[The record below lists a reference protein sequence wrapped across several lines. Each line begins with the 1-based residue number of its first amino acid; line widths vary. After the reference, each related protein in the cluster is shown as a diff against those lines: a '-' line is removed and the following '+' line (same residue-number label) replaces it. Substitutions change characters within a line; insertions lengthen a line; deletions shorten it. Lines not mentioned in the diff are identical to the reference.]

1 MFHPAGPFSPPFHQR
16 SLVVHYPLF
25 SEPKAARK
33 TLSRDEKITSA
44 EIFLLWFVSR
54 CCCWNNKNI
63 FVIKDTFYECTS
75 KHFGWLLTWN
85 KRLYLT
91 LAWVRFVLK
100 FILFSNRKILNLLLV
115 TVWKDT
121 RELLWY
127 WVMRSI
133 RV

>member
-1 MFHPAGPFSPPFHQR
+1 MRILILRILYTNQMVLVQFACLLRRKREDISRSVIWNISVFHPAGPFSSPFHQR

-54 CCCWNNKNI
+54 CCCCAQRWNNKNI

-85 KRLYLT
+85 KN
-91 LAWVRFVLK
+91 V
-100 FILFSNRKILNLLLV
+100 FI
-115 TVWKDT
+115 
-121 RELLWY
+121 
-127 WVMRSI
+127 
-133 RV
+133 